1 MTITRYPKN
10 MLSWKQGS
18 VFFLFLILTYTAKS
32 QIVFKV
38 DPVSKMIITG
48 TSTLHDWTSEVTMSK
63 GTASFI
69 ADQGKITGISRL
81 SLEIP
86 IESIKN
92 DKSLMNTKT
101 YEALRSDEFPVI
113 RFNMV
118 KLVKFSGNS
127 MTASGTLTIAGKS
140 REIELFVDLLKTAD
154 DKIIVRGEKSLKMSD
169 FGVEP
174 PTALMGTIKTGDEIT
189 VKFETTFT
197 TLGKSE
203 NVTLGN

>member
-1 MTITRYPKN
+1 

>member
-1 MTITRYPKN
+1 
-10 MLSWKQGS
+10 MLSWKRGS
-18 VFFLFLILTYTAKS
+18 IFFLFLILAYTSKS

-48 TSTLHDWTSEVTMSK
+48 TSTLHDWTSEVTLTK
-63 GTASFI
+63 GTISFI
-69 ADQGKITGISRL
+69 ADQGKITGISRV

-86 IESIKN
+86 VESIKN

-101 YEALRSDEFPVI
+101 YEALKSDEFPII
-113 RFNMV
+113 RFNVV
-118 KLVKFSGNS
+118 KLTKFSGNS
-127 MTASGTLTIAGKS
+127 VTASGTLNIAGKS
-140 REIELFVDLLKTAD
+140 REIELFVDIVKSGE

-189 VKFETTFT
+189 IKFETTFT

>member
-1 MTITRYPKN
+1 

-48 TSTLHDWTSEVTMSK
+48 TSTLHDWTSEVTMTK

>member
-1 MTITRYPKN
+1 

-140 REIELFVDLLKTAD
+140 REIELFVDLLKTVD